1 MKKYVKG
8 LAALMITAALAG
20 ICNAQNAPADAVTV
34 TEDATGFTLSNGVIT
49 ARVAKRAGDLSS
61 LQYKGTEILTDK
73 SGRTGGYWSHDA
85 SAAPGGPPNIS
96 AITMDPKTNNGD
108 RAEVSV
114 KAISGGKKLG
124 HPAGG
129 AADGDFPADIEIR
142 YSLGRGDSG
151 IYTYCIFT
159 HLPEYPAGSIGE
171 ARYCA
176 KLAATFDWLSVD
188 AQRNKYYPSEPKG
201 EDKYVYTA
209 VQSKNLAYGW
219 SSTKDHLGMWI
230 VNPTIEYL
238 SGGPTKP
245 EFMCHL
251 DTTPVAAPCLLNY
264 WRSSHYGGAA
274 VGVNQGEAWTKVVGP
289 FMLYVNSG
297 GDHDALWKDALAKA
311 QTEKSAWPYNWVN
324 GVDYPHKDQ
333 RSTVTG
339 TFILDDPLLPGGAGG
354 IRFSGDLTVGLA
366 APTYPIPA
374 GPNGGQRQITWQTDA
389 KHYEFWNTSS
399 DHTGNFSVP
408 NVRPGDYTL
417 YAFADGVLGEFAK
430 ADIHV
435 PEGGKPVDLGALTWT
450 PVRRGKQLW
459 DIGIPNRT
467 ATEFA
472 GADHF
477 FAMDIGLQYPK
488 LFPDD
493 VTYTIGKS
501 DPAKDWF
508 FQQIPHN
515 TDPNATIVPFSGIKG
530 EPGKPTPYAI
540 QFDLADAPQGKATL
554 RLAICGTGARS
565 IEVNVNGQ
573 SAGAV
578 ALGPGEGVITRHQ
591 IQGLWYEREF
601 PFDASLMKKGQNTLT
616 LTVPSGPIT
625 NGVIYDYLRLE
636 LDDSAK

>member
-1 MKKYVKG
+1 MKRYLLPLLV
-8 LAALMITAALAG
+8 LAVAS
-20 ICNAQNAPADAVTV
+20 PVFADPVTV
-34 TEDATGFTLSNGVIT
+34 TEDATGFTLSNGTIT
-49 ARVAKRAGDLSS
+49 ARINKRNGDLSS
-61 LQYKGTEILTDK
+61 MQYKGTEMLTDK
-73 SGRTGGYWSHDA
+73 SGRAGGYWSHDA
-85 SAAPGGPPNIS
+85 SPAPGGPPNVS
-96 AITMDPKTNNGD
+96 KITMDPKTNNGD
-108 RAEVSV
+108 RGEVSV

-129 AADGDFPADIEIR
+129 QPDGDFPADIEIR
-142 YSLGRGDSG
+142 YSLGKNDSG

-188 AQRNKYYPSEPKG
+188 AQRNKYYPEEPKG

-219 SSTKDHLGMWI
+219 SSTKDNVGMWI

-245 EFMCHL
+245 EFMCHR
-251 DTTPVAAPCLLNY
+251 DTTQVAAPCVLNY

-274 VGVNQGEAWTKVVGP
+274 VGVNQGESWTKVIGP

-297 GDHDALWKDALAKA
+297 GDHDVLWKDALAKA
-311 QTEKSAWPYNWVN
+311 QTEKNAWPYDWVT
-324 GVDYPHKDQ
+324 GVDYPHKNE

-339 TFILDDPLLPGGAGG
+339 TFNLDDPLMPGGAK
-354 IRFSGDLTVGLA
+354 FSGDLTVGLA
-366 APTYPIPA
+366 APTYPIAA
-374 GPNGGQRQITWQTDA
+374 GPNGGQRMITWQTDA
-389 KHYEFWNTSS
+389 KHYEFWDT
-399 DHTGNFSVP
+399 FSAHDGKFSIP
-408 NVRPGDYTL
+408 NVRPGSYTL
-417 YAFADGVLGEFAK
+417 YAFADGVLGEFTK
-430 ADIHV
+430 ANVTI
-435 PEGGKPVDLGALTWT
+435 PEGGKPIDLGTLDWK
-450 PVRRGKQLW
+450 PVRHGKQLW

-472 GADHF
+472 GADHY

-493 VTYTIGKS
+493 VSFTPRKS

-508 FQQIPHN
+508 FQQVPHN
-515 TDPNATIVPFSGIKG
+515 VDPNAQIVPFSGIRG
-530 EPGKPTPYAI
+530 QPGKPTPYAI
-540 QFDLADAPQGKATL
+540 HFDLPDAPTPPKGTATL
-554 RLAICGTGARS
+554 RLAICGTGARQIDVS
-565 IEVNVNGQ
+565 VNDKD
-573 SAGAV
+573 AGPV
-578 ALGPGEGVITRHQ
+578 RLGMGDGVITRHQ
-591 IQGLWYEREF
+591 IQGIWYEKEF
-601 PFDASLMKKGQNTLT
+601 PFDASLMKQGANTLT

-636 LDDSAK
+636 LDENAPFQAAAQ